1 MRGTISAYPEPTRP
15 LLANATL
22 QRRRN
27 LVHMFTAKTQ
37 YSLPDV
43 QRYFQEHLIVQS
55 GCVNAASIVRLAA
68 RRQGR
73 LLRNSTV
80 TVLASSAG
88 GFLWLHAGAIH
99 CRWRE
104 LRIVAKTRQ
113 PQNQEFCASTAKRIN
128 VGMLRAT
135 FDFRRLRN
143 SCFLCASLTPVIQKI
158 IVTIKTA

>member
-1 MRGTISAYPEPTRP
+1 MRGTISAYPETTLP

-22 QRRRN
+22 QCRRN

-43 QRYFQEHLIVQS
+43 QRYFHEHLIMQPA
-55 GCVNAASIVRLAA
+55 CVNAVSIVRLAA

-73 LLRNSTV
+73 LLRSSTV

-104 LRIVAKTRQ
+104 LRIVAITRQ
-113 PQNQEFCASTAKRIN
+113 PENQEFFATIANHIGLGTLPAKPEILGIR
-128 VGMLRAT
+128 
-135 FDFRRLRN
+135 DF
-143 SCFLCASLTPVIQKI
+143 CFLCASLTPVIQKI
-158 IVTIKTA
+158 IVTIKTV